1 MLLRIDVITIFPE
14 FFEIPLKLGLLGKAI
29 NKKSLIGVFVHNLRD
44 YAHDNHKT
52 VDDTPYGGGPGMVM
66 KCEPI
71 YESVE
76 ALKGKNSLEHIILL
90 SPAGKVLTQDKVK
103 EMASWK
109 DFVLICGRYEGVDER
124 VVEGLVTEEISI
136 GDYVLSGGELPA
148 LVVIEAVS
156 RMVPGVVGEWESV
169 VNESFY
175 NGLLSCPQYTK
186 PANFRGMKVPDVLL
200 SGNHEEIRKWREKQ
214 AILRTLRKRPDL
226 FENLRERLKIDLDE
240 LEDMYE

>member
-14 FFEIPLKLGLLGKAI
+14 FFEVPLKVSLLGKAI
-29 NKKSLIGVFVHNLRD
+29 KKGLIGVYVHNLRD
-44 YAHDNHKT
+44 YAHDTHRT

-71 YESVE
+71 FESVE
-76 ALKGKNSLEHIILL
+76 ALKGQNSLEHIILL
-90 SPAGKVLTQDKVK
+90 SPAGKVLTQEKVK

-148 LVVIEAVS
+148 LVIIEAVS
-156 RMVPGVVGEWESV
+156 RMIPGVVGEWESV
-169 VNESFY
+169 INDSFY
-175 NGLLSCPQYTK
+175 NGLLSFPQYTK
-186 PANFRGMKVPDVLL
+186 PAEFRGMRVPEILL
-200 SGNHEEIRKWREKQ
+200 SGNHEEIKKWREKQ
-214 AILRTLRKRPDL
+214 ALLRTLRKRPDL
-226 FENLRERLKIDLDE
+226 FEKLRDRLGIELDE
-240 LEDMYE
+240 LEDIDK

>member
-14 FFEIPLKLGLLGKAI
+14 FFEVPLKLSLLGKAI
-29 NKKSLIGVFVHNLRD
+29 REGLLGVFIHNLRD
-44 YAHDNHKT
+44 FAHDKHKT

-71 YESVE
+71 FESVE
-76 ALKGKNSLEHIILL
+76 SLKDKNSLEHIILL
-90 SPAGKVLTQDKVK
+90 SPGGKVLTQSKVK
-103 EMASWK
+103 EMSTWK

-124 VVEGLVTEEISI
+124 VIDGLVTEELSI

-156 RMVPGVVGEWESV
+156 RMIPGVVGEWESV
-169 VNESFY
+169 INDSLY
-175 NGLLSCPQYTK
+175 NGLLSYPQYTK
-186 PANFRGMKVPDVLL
+186 PAEFRGMKVPEVLL

-214 AILRTLRKRPDL
+214 AILRTLKKRPDL
-226 FENLRERLKIDLDE
+226 FERVKNERGIELDE
-240 LEDMYE
+240 LEDLDL

>member
-14 FFEIPLKLGLLGKAI
+14 FFEVPLKVSLLGKAI
-29 NKKSLIGVFVHNLRD
+29 KKGLIGVYVHNLRD
-44 YAHDNHKT
+44 YAHDTHRT

-71 YESVE
+71 FESVE
-76 ALKGKNSLEHIILL
+76 ALKGQNSLEHIILL
-90 SPAGKVLTQDKVK
+90 SPAGKVLTQEKVK

-148 LVVIEAVS
+148 LVIIEAVS
-156 RMVPGVVGEWESV
+156 RMIPGVVGEWESV
-169 VNESFY
+169 INDSFY
-175 NGLLSCPQYTK
+175 NGLLSFPQYTK
-186 PANFRGMKVPDVLL
+186 PAEFRGMRVPDILL
-200 SGNHEEIRKWREKQ
+200 SGNHEEIKKWREKQ
-214 AILRTLRKRPDL
+214 ALLRTLRKRPDL
-226 FENLRERLKIDLDE
+226 FEKLRDRLGIELDE
-240 LEDMYE
+240 LEDIDK